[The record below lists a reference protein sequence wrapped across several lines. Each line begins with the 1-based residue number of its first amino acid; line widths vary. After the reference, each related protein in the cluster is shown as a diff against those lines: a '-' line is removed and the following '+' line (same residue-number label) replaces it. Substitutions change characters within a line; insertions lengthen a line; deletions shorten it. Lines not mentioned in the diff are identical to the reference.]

1 MDREMLYACIY
12 EEVSLYQNSNE
23 SEIYTKNQMEL
34 LIRVSALTDAALYDR
49 ISLSEAKHLLREY
62 IATLKTTAPVPEP
75 EAKDGAITF

>member
-12 EEVSLYQNSNE
+12 EEVSLYQNSSEN
-23 SEIYTKNQMEL
+23 EIYTKNQTEL

-49 ISLSEAKHLLREY
+49 ISLTEAKHLIRQY
-62 IATLKTTAPVPEP
+62 IATLKAPVPVPEP